1 MATKPKNAPAQG
13 ESENPGAGL
22 ETGQEMVGILNRDQ
36 DTKEFGAPPAVY
48 TESAMAT
55 NKVRAPNGMEL
66 TVRRRISMPSL
77 TFLEGM
83 TIVVRVMDGIVQGKL
98 VREVKPGKA
107 AMEPGFC
114 CTVSSLSGEHR
125 TLWTGAVLKK
135 ELEESYQ
142 NDSYVGQW
150 FHIQRLPMKRSS
162 NGFMYSP
169 FVINEIEPPT
179 ESAMIQSAKL
189 TQREAIES
197 AQARQA
203 AEAAA

>member
-1 MATKPKNAPAQG
+1 MATKPKSTAATA
-13 ESENPGAGL
+13 ESENPAAGM
-22 ETGQEMVGILNRDQ
+22 ETGTEMVGHVDPNQ
-36 DTKEFGAPPAVY
+36 DTKEFAAPPAVY
-48 TESAMAT
+48 SESAMAT
-55 NKVRAPNGMEL
+55 NRVRAPSGVEL
-66 TVRRRISMPSL
+66 IVRRRISMPSL
-77 TFLEGM
+77 AFLEGM
-83 TIVVRVMDGIVQGKL
+83 TIVVRIMDPIVQGKL

-135 ELEESYQ
+135 ELEESYPDTQ
-142 NDSYVGQW
+142 YVGAW

-179 ESAMIQSAKL
+179 EHAMVTSAKMA
-189 TQREAIES
+189 QREAIES

-203 AEAAA
+203 AE